1 MPSHVA
7 TPPRDRA
14 GSARPGAGSL
24 RVWLNGELYAD
35 PTEARLAVTDH
46 GLVVGDGVF
55 EALKVTPAGPFAVS
69 RHLRRLQRSARAL
82 GLPAPDVNVV
92 RAAIAAVT
100 EDAGWAFGKV
110 RVTYTGG
117 PGPLGSHHA
126 FGPPTLVVA
135 AQATTPPDPLGRLV
149 TAPWTRNEH
158 GALAGVKSTSYAENV
173 RALAY
178 ATERGGT
185 EAIFAN
191 TAGRLC
197 EGTGSNIFCVFG
209 SEIVTPPL
217 AAGPL
222 AGITRELLLDW
233 CPVVERDLTMAEAR
247 RADELFVTS
256 SLRDVQAVAH
266 WDDAAYQAPGPQ
278 TALVAKIFTE
288 RSGDLLDP

>member
-1 MPSHVA
+1 M
-7 TPPRDRA
+7 
-14 GSARPGAGSL
+14 
-24 RVWLNGELYAD
+24 
-35 PTEARLAVTDH
+35 
-46 GLVVGDGVF
+46 
-55 EALKVTPAGPFAVS
+55 
-69 RHLRRLQRSARAL
+69 
-82 GLPAPDVNVV
+82 
-92 RAAIAAVT
+92 
-100 EDAGWAFGKV
+100 
-110 RVTYTGG
+110 
-117 PGPLGSHHA
+117 
-126 FGPPTLVVA
+126 
-135 AQATTPPDPLGRLV
+135 
-149 TAPWTRNEH
+149 
-158 GALAGVKSTSYAENV
+158 KSTSYAENV

>member
-126 FGPPTLVVA
+126 FGPPRWWSPRRRRRRRTRWA
-135 AQATTPPDPLGRLV
+135 GSSPHRGPGTS
-149 TAPWTRNEH
+149 TAPW
-158 GALAGVKSTSYAENV
+158 
-173 RALAY
+173 
-178 ATERGGT
+178 
-185 EAIFAN
+185 
-191 TAGRLC
+191 
-197 EGTGSNIFCVFG
+197 
-209 SEIVTPPL
+209 
-217 AAGPL
+217 
-222 AGITRELLLDW
+222 
-233 CPVVERDLTMAEAR
+233 
-247 RADELFVTS
+247 
-256 SLRDVQAVAH
+256 
-266 WDDAAYQAPGPQ
+266 PG
-278 TALVAKIFTE
+278 
-288 RSGDLLDP
+288 